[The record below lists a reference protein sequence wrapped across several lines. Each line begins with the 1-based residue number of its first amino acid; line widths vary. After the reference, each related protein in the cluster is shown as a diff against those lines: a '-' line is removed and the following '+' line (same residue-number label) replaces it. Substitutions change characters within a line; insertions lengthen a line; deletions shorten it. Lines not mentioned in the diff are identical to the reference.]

1 MDDDEPIF
9 ILVSNPSEVKSSS
22 MNKFLVY
29 TVKGKDALGNFEV
42 QRRFNE
48 FYTLRESLLQ
58 IWPGL
63 YIPPLPDK
71 LVNPTG
77 DQLLERVRLLNIFVM
92 KMAQIKYLYYSEE
105 FV

>member
-1 MDDDEPIF
+1 M
-9 ILVSNPSEVKSSS
+9 
-22 MNKFLVY
+22 
-29 TVKGKDALGNFEV
+29 
-42 QRRFNE
+42 
-48 FYTLRESLLQ
+48 
-58 IWPGL
+58 